1 MVGAGEKREKV
12 VGEWWSERRT
22 EDALWVE
29 INGGGLL
36 T

>member
-22 EDALWVE
+22 EDAV
-29 INGGGLL
+29 GRD
-36 T
+36 